1 MDDIVK
7 TKKNDNVTN
16 IFANYFIYLKDNNN
30 CSIGYTDVYMGVFTA
45 LAGLDAKYNT
55 PEFVQDTARG
65 FKTIAEHLDKI
76 AHDMYLEAK
85 NREGVFDRNSNSNNC
100 YTVLQIADKLG
111 ITRQAV
117 NAAVNKGLLKAHTVN
132 GQHMVYAEDFEI
144 YKSRRKRK

>member
-16 IFANYFIYLKDNNN
+16 IFANYFIYLKDNN

-76 AHDMYLEAK
+76 AHEMYVETK
-85 NREGVFDRNSNSNNC
+85 NKEGVYDRYSNSNNC
-100 YTVLQIADKLG
+100 CYTVLEIADKLG

-117 NAAVNKGLLKAHTVN
+117 NAAINKGLLKAHTQN
-132 GQHMVYAEDFEI
+132 GQHMVYAEDFLT
-144 YKSRRKRK
+144 YKSQRKRK